1 VRVQETIAID
11 GRPLGEDEFA
21 AAIAEVQRAESR
33 LQSQPPAARLTNF
46 ELLTA
51 AAYLTFSRS
60 ADVAVMEVGV
70 GGLRDATNVID
81 RPAVSVITSVALDHS
96 DLLGDSV
103 AAIAR
108 EKAGILKP
116 GCPAVIGPVDA
127 EAAEQIADYA
137 AQVGAGELR
146 WSSPASLLDMHTP
159 PPSERRAAPS
169 SEAGAQRSQNR
180 WAQHAG
186 LEFPL
191 ILGGDYQLSNSAVAL
206 DALRVLQQQTNAA
219 TAATPQ
225 GVGASG
231 AAALA
236 PARWAGAGTGIGCSE
251 RAMVAGMH
259 SVHWPGR
266 LQWSQWPATTA
277 ESAQAGAAPVLLDGA
292 HNPAAACELRAYVDS
307 ELRSSGGPASR
318 PKSSSS
324 LSLSSPPPP
333 PPPSSR
339 GSAAQIS
346 SDLLTIPAAPVVWV
360 IALSKGKDALSL
372 LRLLLCEGDSVVFVP
387 FPVRK
392 RKSGQGGGGVV
403 GPQWL
408 PWPCC
413 PSLPYPLPLPAQYPI
428 YKSLLPCLPAC
439 LPHDNE
445 YWKLLITRVSQPAAS
460 QHASCS
466 GC

>member
-180 WAQHAG
+180 WARHAG

-333 PPPSSR
+333 PPPSR

-408 PWPCC
+408 PPY
-413 PSLPYPLPLPAQYPI
+413 PLLPFLPYPLPLPAQYPI
-428 YKSLLPCLPAC
+428 YKSLLPCLAC
-439 LPHDNE
+439 LPACRMTTN
-445 YWKLLITRVSQPAAS
+445 TG
-460 QHASCS
+460 SC
-466 GC
+466 